1 MLFRLVRPMRRAGSS
16 IPQFKKR
23 IPKDVCERAK
33 GRRLDIPLGAA
44 TVQLTISPHADTVRF
59 SLQTHDPAEAKKRNA
74 VAAVY
79 LETVWQALRETKPVA
94 LTQRQAVA
102 LAGELYRAW
111 AEGEQRGEST
121 IAILHTPN
129 GWVRDNVTPAENAA
143 LFKAAG
149 ALLEAIASE
158 VSPARLERTLGPL
171 VNRLLLAKGIASVDA
186 ETRQMLL
193 DAFHD
198 ALRDAMA
205 ARERNASGDYTPDPR
220 AQRFPAWEAPSEQ
233 GRSAK
238 ASRTKTSASLKGL
251 VEDWWRE
258 AEAGGR
264 KPSTHQSYA
273 STMAKFVA
281 FLRHDDASR
290 VTPQDVVAFKDD
302 RLTTIDP
309 RSHKPI
315 SPKTVKD
322 SDLAGLKT
330 IFGWAVVNLRMDTNP
345 AAGVTLSRGK
355 VRRLRVTKGFTD
367 GEASAILSAA
377 ASLKPSG
384 ERPRTFAA
392 KRWVPWLMAY
402 SGARVGEMAQLR
414 KEDVRH
420 EGEHWVVTVTPEAGT
435 QKSNQA
441 RQVVLHPHI
450 IERGF
455 ATFVASAPEGH
466 LFLKPS
472 KSGDVLGPLKGLKNR
487 LQVFTR
493 AIVSDRNV
501 QPTHGWRH
509 RFKTVGMQAGIE
521 TRILDAIQGHSAKNA
536 SGGYGEVT
544 VITQAAAIAKLPRI
558 IVAAP
563 GDVT

>member
-1 MLFRLVRPMRRAGSS
+1 MRRAGSS
-16 IPQFKKR
+16 ISQFNER
-23 IPKDVCERAK
+23 IPKDVRERAR
-33 GRRLDIPLGAA
+33 GRKLDIPLGAL
-44 TVQLTISPHADTVRF
+44 TVHLTISPLADAVRF
-59 SLQTHDPAEAKKRNA
+59 SLQTRDPAEAKKRNGL
-74 VAAVY
+74 AAVY
-79 LETVWQALRETKPVA
+79 LETIWEALRETQPVA

-111 AEGEQRGEST
+111 AEGEQRGERT
-121 IAILHTPN
+121 WAVLHTPN
-129 GWVRDNVTPAENAA
+129 GFVPDPVTPAENAA

-158 VSPARLERTLGPL
+158 GSPARLERTLGPL

-186 ETRQMLL
+186 ETRPMLL

-198 ALRDAMA
+198 ALRDAIA
-205 ARERNASGDYTPDPR
+205 VRERNASGDYTPDPK
-220 AQRFPAWEAPSEQ
+220 AQRFPAWESPSEQ
-233 GRSAK
+233 GLPAK
-238 ASRTKTSASLKGL
+238 ASRTKASASLKGL

-290 VTPQDVVAFKDD
+290 VTPQDVVSFKDH
-302 RLTTIDP
+302 RLKTIDP

-330 IFGWAVVNLRMDTNP
+330 IFGWAVINLRMDTNP

-355 VRRLRVTKGFTD
+355 TRRLRVTKGFTD
-367 GEASAILSAA
+367 KEASAILSAA

-384 ERPRTFAA
+384 EQPRTFAA

-414 KEDVRH
+414 KEDVRR
-420 EGEHWVVTVTPEAGT
+420 EGEHWVAQVTPEAGT
-435 QKSNQA
+435 QKSDKA
-441 RQVVLHPHI
+441 RDVVLHPHI
-450 IERGF
+450 IEQGF
-455 ATFVASAPEGH
+455 AAFVASAPEGH

-487 LQVFTR
+487 LQIFTR
-493 AIVSDRNV
+493 TIVSDRNV

-509 RFKTVGMQAGIE
+509 RFKTVGMQAGID
-521 TRILDAIQGHSAKNA
+521 TRILDAIQGHGERTS
-536 SGGYGEVT
+536 SDGYGEVT
-544 VITQAAAIAKLPRI
+544 VPTQAAAIAKLPRI
-558 IVAAP
+558 IVATP
-563 GDVT
+563 EDVA